1 MRRLSIGLLFAVI
14 LSLTLSLTLSACGTK
29 GPLYHLP
36 QQEPSQPLFVRAGE
50 KMGLTPTAADLG
62 VCRPVCQEA
71 CAPELPKGSKVTL
84 TPKEAARVA
93 TCQARCVETCPAGA
107 SAKRLFLTQK
117 SDGKGLSWPALNVSG
132 EGAAAPAPA
141 PALTPS
147 NNLPV
152 TPK

>member
-14 LSLTLSLTLSACGTK
+14 LSLTLGACGTK

-50 KMGLTPTAADLG
+50 KMGLNPTTVDLG
-62 VCRPVCQEA
+62 TCRPVCQEA
-71 CAPELPKGSKVTL
+71 CTPELPQGSKLTL

-93 TCQARCVETCPAGA
+93 TCQAKCMETCPAGA
-107 SAKRLFLTQK
+107 SAKRLFMTQK

-141 PALTPS
+141 LMPS
-147 NNLPV
+147 NNPPA